1 MVDAARGIFAIFA
14 SWGRHRYLPAR
25 TNKRREGR
33 HEDNG
38 NLAFMAYN
46 YYAETG
52 GSAAMCKAPRGCQ
65 GRKESKKRVKQ
76 LPEGIQT

>member
-1 MVDAARGIFAIFA
+1 MLQEVFSRSLQVEVGTDTCQLVQTRDE
-14 SWGRHRYLPAR
+14 
-25 TNKRREGR
+25 K
-33 HEDNG
+33 EDMRIS